1 MLGQTHDG
9 STAAKEASMTPD
21 AAIVLTAAFAAGLV
35 ARMLRL
41 PPLLGF
47 LAAGFAL
54 AGADAVGSGADLGR
68 PPVIDLLADLGVT
81 LLLFAVGLHLD
92 VRRLLR
98 REVWLTTG
106 VHSLLMVGIG
116 VGFLTALSALGVAEA
131 SGLDLRALALIALAL
146 SFSSTV
152 FVVKVLD
159 ERNESRSRYG
169 QIAIGVLVVQDV
181 FAVVFVAVSHG
192 SPPSPWAF
200 GLLLLIPAR
209 RVIVAL
215 WERAGRA
222 ELQVLFGVLMAF
234 VPGYALFDALGL
246 KGDLGALAMGML
258 LAGAARSDDLAKS
271 IFGVKELLLVA
282 FFLSIGL
289 HGVPDLQQVLT
300 AALLLL
306 LLPVQTLAYVVLL
319 SMLRMRRRTAVL
331 TALVLANS
339 SEFALVVM
347 ATAQDAGLVTERW
360 VTTTAV
366 TVALSFV
373 LSSAVNAKAEQISD
387 AIERRWPDPDP
398 ESLDE
403 AERPIPLHDV
413 DALVLGMG
421 RVGSAGAP
429 SADRARSA
437 GARHR
442 ARRGTGGPAAGS
454 GRRGRARGCDRQQ
467 PVAPP
472 RRGEN
477 PAHRG
482 ARHAVPRGQPRDHRG
497 RARPQLHRHR
507 RGRGPLR
514 RRGHRTARQ
523 RCGHGAARLQ
533 RLRGGPGRCRARR
546 V

>member
-1 MLGQTHDG
+1 
-9 STAAKEASMTPD
+9 MTPD
-21 AAIVLTAAFAAGLV
+21 AAIVLTAAFAAGLI
-35 ARMLRL
+35 ARVLRL

-54 AGADAVGSGADLGR
+54 AGADSVGSGADLSR
-68 PPVIDLLADLGVT
+68 PPVIDLLAALGVT
-81 LLLFAVGLHLD
+81 GL
-92 VRRLLR
+92 
-98 REVWLTTG
+98 
-106 VHSLLMVGIG
+106 HSLLMVGIG
-116 VGFLTALSALGVAEA
+116 VGFLTGLSALGVAEA
-131 SGLDLRALALIALAL
+131 SGLDLRGLALVALAL

-181 FAVVFVAVSHG
+181 FAVVFVAVSQG

-200 GLLLLIPAR
+200 ALLLLIPAR

-222 ELQVLFGVLMAF
+222 ELQVLFGILMAF

-246 KGDLGALAMGML
+246 KGDLGALAMVML

-360 VTTTAV
+360 VTTTAGPSL
-366 TVALSFV
+366 TPGRSARRRAPSRCTTSMP
-373 LSSAVNAKAEQISD
+373 SSSG
-387 AIERRWPDPDP
+387 W
-398 ESLDE
+398 
-403 AERPIPLHDV
+403 
-413 DALVLGMG
+413 
-421 RVGSAGAP
+421 VGS
-429 SADRARSA
+429 
-437 GARHR
+437 
-442 ARRGTGGPAAGS
+442 
-454 GRRGRARGCDRQQ
+454 
-467 PVAPP
+467 VAPP
-472 RRGEN
+472 
-477 PAHRG
+477 
-482 ARHAVPRGQPRDHRG
+482 
-497 RARPQLHRHR
+497 
-507 RGRGPLR
+507 
-514 RRGHRTARQ
+514 TAD
-523 RCGHGAARLQ
+523 
-533 RLRGGPGRCRARR
+533 
-546 V
+546 

>member
-1 MLGQTHDG
+1 
-9 STAAKEASMTPD
+9 MTPD

-35 ARMLRL
+35 ARVLRL

-181 FAVVFVAVSHG
+181 FAVVFVAVSQG

-200 GLLLLIPAR
+200 ALLLLIPAR

-222 ELQVLFGVLMAF
+222 ELQVLFGILMAF

-373 LSSAVNAKAEQISD
+373 LSSAVNARAEQISD
-387 AIERRWPDPDP
+387 AI
-398 ESLDE
+398 
-403 AERPIPLHDV
+403 
-413 DALVLGMG
+413 
-421 RVGSAGAP
+421 
-429 SADRARSA
+429 
-437 GARHR
+437 
-442 ARRGTGGPAAGS
+442 
-454 GRRGRARGCDRQQ
+454 
-467 PVAPP
+467 
-472 RRGEN
+472 
-477 PAHRG
+477 
-482 ARHAVPRGQPRDHRG
+482 
-497 RARPQLHRHR
+497 
-507 RGRGPLR
+507 
-514 RRGHRTARQ
+514 
-523 RCGHGAARLQ
+523 
-533 RLRGGPGRCRARR
+533 
-546 V
+546 

>member
-1 MLGQTHDG
+1 
-9 STAAKEASMTPD
+9 MTPD

-35 ARMLRL
+35 ARVLRL

-421 RVGSAGAP
+421 RVGSAAHRRLTERGLRVLGIEHDEARVARLQAQGVEVVL
-429 SADRARSA
+429 ADATDSSLWRRLVAVRTLRTVVLAMPFHEANLATIEVVRARSFTGTVA
-437 GARHR
+437 AVARYDDEVTELHANGANTVLHVYS
-442 ARRGTGGPAAGS
+442 GS
-454 GRRGRARGCDRQQ
+454 GVALADAALDGPEEALQ
-467 PVAPP
+467 P
-472 RRGEN
+472 
-477 PAHRG
+477 
-482 ARHAVPRGQPRDHRG
+482 
-497 RARPQLHRHR
+497 
-507 RGRGPLR
+507 
-514 RRGHRTARQ
+514 
-523 RCGHGAARLQ
+523 
-533 RLRGGPGRCRARR
+533 
-546 V
+546 